1 MKRVIIIFIFMGI
14 ATIVNSAGERFT
26 TGGTYWN
33 GVSSTT
39 KGLPLIEQKLYDLEQ
54 STSGTGGM
62 LKSTYDTNNN
72 NIVDN
77 SEKLGSKSSDT
88 YITTILVYSTGS
100 TMTGNLTV
108 PEIKVSTIN
117 VNDNVG
123 AIRITS
129 NTIVSGDIEITD
141 NTKGIIMTDINES
154 GKRARLR
161 LKRDVSNN
169 WSVEIN
175 ELP

>member
-1 MKRVIIIFIFMGI
+1 MMGI

-33 GVSSTT
+33 GVSST
-39 KGLPLIEQKLYDLEQ
+39 
-54 STSGTGGM
+54 
-62 LKSTYDTNNN
+62 
-72 NIVDN
+72 
-77 SEKLGSKSSDT
+77 
-88 YITTILVYSTGS
+88 
-100 TMTGNLTV
+100 
-108 PEIKVSTIN
+108 
-117 VNDNVG
+117 
-123 AIRITS
+123 
-129 NTIVSGDIEITD
+129 
-141 NTKGIIMTDINES
+141 TKGIIMTDINES

>member
-1 MKRVIIIFIFMGI
+1 MGI

-72 NIVDN
+72 DIADN
-77 SEKLGSKSSDT
+77 SEKLGNKSSDT
-88 YITTILVYSTGS
+88 YVMKSSTHDTQINTNRTDIAELKVSSGTNQANIRLINPTTAYLFEQVYSS
-100 TMTGNLTV
+100 WSNLNTNKATLTEL
-108 PEIKVSTIN
+108 EIK
-117 VNDNVG
+117 
-123 AIRITS
+123 
-129 NTIVSGDIEITD
+129 
-141 NTKGIIMTDINES
+141 
-154 GKRARLR
+154 
-161 LKRDVSNN
+161 
-169 WSVEIN
+169 
-175 ELP
+175 

>member
-1 MKRVIIIFIFMGI
+1 M
-14 ATIVNSAGERFT
+14 
-26 TGGTYWN
+26 
-33 GVSSTT
+33 
-39 KGLPLIEQKLYDLEQ
+39 
-54 STSGTGGM
+54 
-62 LKSTYDTNNN
+62 
-72 NIVDN
+72 
-77 SEKLGSKSSDT
+77 
-88 YITTILVYSTGS
+88 VYSTGS